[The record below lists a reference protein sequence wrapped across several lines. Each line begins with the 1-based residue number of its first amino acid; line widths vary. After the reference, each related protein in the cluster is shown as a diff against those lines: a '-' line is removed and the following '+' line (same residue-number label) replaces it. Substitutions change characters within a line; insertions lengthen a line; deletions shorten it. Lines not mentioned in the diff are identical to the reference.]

1 MSDETL
7 YYLIIFLGVILGAF
21 LSIGVLTALN
31 KFIKHKEK
39 QG

>member
-7 YYLIIFLGVILGAF
+7 YYLIIFIGIILGAF

-31 KFIKHKEK
+31 KFIKK